1 MTFFTPLFST
11 SRRAAILAPGLAA
24 ILAAGCS
31 GGGAGGPPPDV
42 AVEVVMEK
50 PAVSA
55 VDDVLSAIGTIDANE
70 RVELKPKTS
79 GAVETIHFVEGQRIE
94 KGARLLDLD
103 SRKESAIA
111 AQAEAE
117 EQLAKSNLARAR
129 TLAGTKAI
137 SLQEIDQLESQVA
150 VRAAARD
157 LERERLAE
165 RALTAPISGVLGPRL
180 VSPGQY
186 VAMGTPVT
194 TIVDDSVV
202 KVQFRI
208 PERELGR
215 VRTGQEGR
223 LRVASQADR
232 VFVGQVDLIDPEVD
246 SSTRTAMIRL
256 RVSNP
261 DGLLRPGMF
270 ARVEL
275 VTSRRDRALVLP
287 EGALV
292 PAMDR
297 FSVFV
302 SDQGRAAS
310 RTVKLGV
317 RLPGKVEILE
327 GITAETEVVVS
338 GTQKLVEGMKVV
350 PAKPAVPA
358 PTGAKPPQPAAHP

>member
-1 MTFFTPLFST
+1 MTLLQYLPPNP
-11 SRRAAILAPGLAA
+11 RRAALLFSCLAA
-24 ILAAGCS
+24 SFAAGCS

-50 PAVSA
+50 PTTSS

-79 GAVETIHFVEGQRIE
+79 GAVQAIHFVEGQHIE
-94 KGARLLDLD
+94 KGAKLLDLD

-137 SLQEIDQLESQVA
+137 SQQEIDQLESQVA

-157 LERERLAE
+157 LEREHLAE
-165 RALTAPISGVLGPRL
+165 RSLTAPISGVLGPRL

-194 TIVDDSVV
+194 TIVDDSLV

-215 VRTGQEGR
+215 VHTGQEGR
-223 LRVASQADR
+223 LRVASQGDR
-232 VFVGQVDLIDPEVD
+232 VFVGKVDLIDPEVD
-246 SSTRTAMIRL
+246 SSTRTATVRL
-256 RVSNP
+256 LVPNP

-275 VTSRRDRALVLP
+275 LTSRRENALVLP
-287 EGALV
+287 ESALV
-292 PAMDR
+292 PSMDR

-302 SDQGRAAS
+302 SDQGRAAT
-310 RTVKLGV
+310 RPVKLGV

-327 GITAETEVVVS
+327 GVTADTEVVVS
-338 GTQKLVEGMKVV
+338 GTQKLVDGMKVV
-350 PAKPAVPA
+350 PAKPAAPA
-358 PTGAKPPQPAAHP
+358 GAKPPQAAAHP